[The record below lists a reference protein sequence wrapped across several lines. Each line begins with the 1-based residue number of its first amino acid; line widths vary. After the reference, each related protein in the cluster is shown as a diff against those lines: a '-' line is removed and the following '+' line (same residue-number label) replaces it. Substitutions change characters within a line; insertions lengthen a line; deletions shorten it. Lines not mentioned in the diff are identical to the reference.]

1 MTRQTIENNDVA
13 NLNAIVS
20 ILGDMNIIVE
30 EELIEK
36 YVLPCVTLHMD
47 GMVEDDIDSQLEVLK
62 RVCEE
67 INVVVRGQRDIDI
80 DSTVDTLPQN
90 QADSDSKHHQSLNS
104 ILNTIP
110 ISTPTEMQI
119 KIAINSFLCQ
129 DNLSRPVS
137 C

>member
-67 INVVVRGQRDIDI
+67 INFVVRGQRDTDI
-80 DSTVDTLPQN
+80 DSTFDTLVHQDELN
-90 QADSDSKHHQSLNS
+90 SSKHHKSLNS
-104 ILNTIP
+104 ILKTFP

-119 KIAINSFLCQ
+119 KIAINSFLYQ
-129 DNLSRPVS
+129 DNLSRCVS